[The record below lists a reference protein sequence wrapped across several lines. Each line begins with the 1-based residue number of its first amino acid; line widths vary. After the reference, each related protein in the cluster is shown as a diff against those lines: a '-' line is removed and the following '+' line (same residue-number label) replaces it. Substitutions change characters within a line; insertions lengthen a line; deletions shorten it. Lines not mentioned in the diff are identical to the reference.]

1 LLFIN
6 YFSFFSGDPFVV
18 SYSTRDNYV
27 ADNKREAA
35 TIFMNHLVD
44 LGVVTLNGPRVTTGP
59 NFTAYVQSLDLG
71 RWGHY
76 NVHNTRCV
84 VERHLGPGN
93 FFSLRGGAGRYHCSL
108 QYPCYGRGNGI
119 LKINKKN
126 F

>member
-1 LLFIN
+1 
-6 YFSFFSGDPFVV
+6 
-18 SYSTRDNYV
+18 
-27 ADNKREAA
+27 
-35 TIFMNHLVD
+35 M
-44 LGVVTLNGPRVTTGP
+44 TLNGPRVTTGP

-84 VERHLGPGN
+84 VERYLGPGN

-119 LKINKKN
+119 LKIKFKKISKFFIFFSIKYASTRLTFGRWDGREGKSVPFTN
-126 F
+126 LDSL